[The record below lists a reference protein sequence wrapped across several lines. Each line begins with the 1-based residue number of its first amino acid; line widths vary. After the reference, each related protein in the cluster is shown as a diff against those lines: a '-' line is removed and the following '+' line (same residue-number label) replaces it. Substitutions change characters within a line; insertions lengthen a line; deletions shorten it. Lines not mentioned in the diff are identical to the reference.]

1 MASCF
6 MMDEV
11 DIILPLTGVVTKIRS
26 LVIII
31 VFFNLYFG
39 LADMESKISLL
50 EVSWLQ
56 VGQ

>member
-6 MMDEV
+6 MMDGV
-11 DIILPLTGVVTKIRS
+11 DIILPLNGVVTKIRS

-39 LADMESKISLL
+39 LAVMESKMSLL
-50 EVSWLQ
+50 EVGWLQ
-56 VGQ
+56 VGR